1 MKEGGKNF
9 VKFVLTL
16 NFIAS
21 PFFKDLSELVDSE
34 FMLFDSVASHEI
46 IILLYFIVIDA
57 GVCLLAS
64 KIFAQRKFLS
74 K

>member
-9 VKFVLTL
+9 LKFVLTL

-21 PFFKDLSELVDSE
+21 PFFNDLSELVDSE
-34 FMLFDSVASHEI
+34 FMLFNSVASHEI
-46 IILLYFIVIDA
+46 IILLYVIVID
-57 GVCLLAS
+57 VDVRLLAS
-64 KIFAQRKFLS
+64 RIFARRKFLS